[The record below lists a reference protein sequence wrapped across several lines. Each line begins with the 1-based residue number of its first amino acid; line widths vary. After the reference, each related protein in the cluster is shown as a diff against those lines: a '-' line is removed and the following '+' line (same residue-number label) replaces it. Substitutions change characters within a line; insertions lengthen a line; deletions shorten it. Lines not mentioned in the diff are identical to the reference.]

1 MRPGYVITNI
11 GEARDSEYGA
21 MELLDQE
28 IRARMELEETESY
41 GKSARM
47 DLVQALELDAGY
59 GST

>member
-1 MRPGYVITNI
+1 MITNI
-11 GEARDSEYGA
+11 AETGDSEYGA